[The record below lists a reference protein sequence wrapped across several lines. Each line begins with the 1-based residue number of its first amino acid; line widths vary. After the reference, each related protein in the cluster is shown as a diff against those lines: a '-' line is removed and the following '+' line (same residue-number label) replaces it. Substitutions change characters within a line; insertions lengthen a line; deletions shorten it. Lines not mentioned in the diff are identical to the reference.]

1 MNFSRISWQPGS
13 AFLGAMTGPCL
24 RALKAAFMRASMRA
38 LMLAGL
44 VLALLLLP
52 LIGLMHGVMHGPA
65 QGFETSSVS
74 VQASHQ
80 ASHTVDHENEN
91 DHDHDHDHDHG
102 NWAERLFAGHSQSAD
117 CLVFD
122 QLCQGQAL
130 KALPL
135 QVLPTLPPGAVLAS
149 LAGDFIARWAALF
162 QARGPPPAR

>member
-13 AFLGAMTGPCL
+13 AFPGAMTGPCL
-24 RALKAAFMRASMRA
+24 RA

-52 LIGLMHGVMHGPA
+52 LIGLMHGVLHGPA

-80 ASHTVDHENEN
+80 ASHTFDHENENEN

-102 NWAERLFAGHSQSAD
+102 NWVERLFAGHSQSAD